1 MLIAGVGDGLT
12 TWSTAR
18 KWGSGGSAP
27 MHSPQGA
34 LCTGRGLLWM
44 LASRKSATAVVSLH
58 LVPHTPQSSGA
69 AALWHFS
76 PMGFKG
82 SGKADCYPSPSPSR
96 RAKTKL
102 KLQVWVQGMSSWE
115 RVFLPHCHAGM
126 PGQPL
131 EKGCRSRGWAELLGG
146 AARRRVSTRGW
157 GPGVCCPQ
165 PRPPTKRC

>member
-1 MLIAGVGDGLT
+1 MGDGLT

-18 KWGSGGSAP
+18 KWGSGGSDP

-76 PMGFKG
+76 PTGFKG
-82 SGKADCYPSPSPSR
+82 SGKADCHPSPSPSR

-102 KLQVWVQGMSSWE
+102 KLQVWVQGTSSWE
-115 RVFLPHCHAGM
+115 RVFLPHC
-126 PGQPL
+126 
-131 EKGCRSRGWAELLGG
+131 WAELPGG

>member
-1 MLIAGVGDGLT
+1 MGDGLT

-18 KWGSGGSAP
+18 KWGSGGSDP

-44 LASRKSATAVVSLH
+44 LASRESATAVVSLH

-69 AALWHFS
+69 AALQHFS
-76 PMGFKG
+76 PTGFKG
-82 SGKADCYPSPSPSR
+82 SEKADRYPSPSPSH

-102 KLQVWVQGMSSWE
+102 KLQVWVQGTSSQE
-115 RVFLPHCHAGM
+115 RVFLPHC
-126 PGQPL
+126 
-131 EKGCRSRGWAELLGG
+131 WAELPGG